1 MSGIG
6 QIGNA
11 ALGVFGKGKVAVDK
25 RPMRSRSQVV
35 YNDSQSESEQEEE
48 VTDSTWA
55 QLATNVQGV
64 P

>member
-48 VTDSTWA
+48 VTD
-55 QLATNVQGV
+55 
-64 P
+64 